1 MAKGITPTTTR
12 LAATVNARYY
22 PVEGVADAY
31 CMDGKLPGK
40 RETRS
45 VNMTMDRESRGF
57 LIAVYGYP
65 MDGRSKTEAGA
76 RALVELSDEMSGSN
90 VTIDNA
96 INDLAEAA
104 LEVTGRLEVRQEATR
119 DPYFAGIMVHDGE
132 MAALTVGNG
141 VALIFRHDVLYP
153 LTSSVRDLKA
163 TDLYGDPV
171 DGIDDFIAGDAGTIS
186 YSNIAQLEEGDRFIL
201 CNEDLYQSIGQD
213 GILRILSE
221 SDDQMDASGEM
232 ITYAAANMPGKPLQI
247 IAISVEKLIMEDSP
261 TSRFSLGRF
270 ATQAMEPVRDVPQ
283 ARPDPKAHPASDV
296 SATQRYQKQD
306 RLDFPPPKEEPP
318 REQAPPETPFDRIYT
333 SAASDVQT
341 APADDLPW
349 SSPDARVDDTPL
361 YQDRSVKRDMT
372 SPFDD
377 LSTDDQNAAPRDTYY
392 ESTPPATDDDR
403 YDEDYRP
410 HDPYSYDGS
419 GAGEDYLNVGSARR
433 DTASNLPEF
442 AYSSAHQRRR
452 SRIQDQRARDSRWGD
467 DYAQTSDQLRSTD
480 SYDDDEYDN
489 FDHYDDYD
497 DDFDDR
503 YSDDR
508 ATTAWPRRRPYNKK
522 RRIIFYALLVAVIVI
537 CIIALIKLLTKNDKP
552 TDTTTTLPQESADVI
567 VPSQS
572 ESVDTS
578 TPSESAEPDP
588 SESKTDPQP
597 SGITGEVTHTI
608 VTGDSWWSICMQY
621 YNTATE
627 ALCQK
632 LAEYNGKKMTDHI
645 HTGGKIKVPPL
656 SVLTGSGD

>member
-31 CMDGKLPGK
+31 CLDGKLPGK

-76 RALVELSDEMSGSN
+76 RALVELSNEMTGGN

-104 LEVTGRLEVRQEATR
+104 IEVTGRLEVHQEAIR

-141 VALIFRHDVLYP
+141 IALIFRHDVLYP

-221 SDDQMDASGEM
+221 SEDQMDASGEM
-232 ITYAAANMPGKPLQI
+232 ITYAAANMPGKPLQV
-247 IAISVEKLIMEDSP
+247 IAISVEKLQMEDSP

-270 ATQAMEPVRDVPQ
+270 ATQAMEPVLDVPPARSEPK
-283 ARPDPKAHPASDV
+283 ARPTSDI

-306 RLDFPPPKEEPP
+306 RMDFPAPKEEPP
-318 REQAPPETPFDRIYT
+318 KEQLPTETPFDRIYKGASSDDQT
-333 SAASDVQT
+333 VSADV
-341 APADDLPW
+341 LPW
-349 SSPDARVDDTPL
+349 SKPDVRVDDTPS
-361 YQDRSVKRDMT
+361 YQGRKVTRDMT

-377 LSTDDQNAAPRDTYY
+377 LSSDEPTAAPRDTYY
-392 ESTPPATDDDR
+392 ESTPSATGADRYTDDYNVRDA
-403 YDEDYRP
+403 YSFDGVGADGDYR
-410 HDPYSYDGS
+410 DAEGS
-419 GAGEDYLNVGSARR
+419 RR
-433 DTASNLPEF
+433 DAGSDLPEF
-442 AYSSAHQRRR
+442 VYTSAHQRRR
-452 SRIQDQRARDSRWGD
+452 SRLQDQRVRDNRWSDNYGR
-467 DYAQTSDQLRSTD
+467 TSENLRSSE
-480 SYDDDEYDN
+480 SYDDDEYDD

-497 DDFDDR
+497 EDFDDA

-508 ATTAWPRRRPYNKK
+508 ASTAWPRRRTYNKK

-537 CIIALIKLLTKNDKP
+537 CIIALIKLLTKKDKP
-552 TDTTTTLPQESADVI
+552 TDTTSSLPQETADEI

-572 ESVDTS
+572 DSEDT
-578 TPSESAEPDP
+578 TPPSDTTEPDP
-588 SESKTDPQP
+588 SASETDPKP
-597 SGITGEVTHTI
+597 SGIDAEVTHTI

-632 LAEYNGKKMTDHI
+632 LAEYNGKNMTDHI
-645 HTGGKIKVPPL
+645 HTGGKIKIPPL
-656 SVLTGSGD
+656 SVLTGGGD